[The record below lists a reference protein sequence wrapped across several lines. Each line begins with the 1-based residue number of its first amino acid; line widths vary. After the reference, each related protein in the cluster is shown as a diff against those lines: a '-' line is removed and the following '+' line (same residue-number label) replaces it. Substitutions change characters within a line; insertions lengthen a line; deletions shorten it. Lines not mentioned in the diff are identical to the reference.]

1 MKLINLDK
9 VRWKEGFYDMHT
21 GEQFAPMIFNTEEW
35 LEWATKDA
43 EVRAIPIEWI
53 ENKLKCCDN
62 INAEIFVKA
71 LIRDWEKENDFAT
84 NSRLGNRS
92 NGDND
97 SNISSTTNSGL
108 YKESIT
114 R

>member
-1 MKLINLDK
+1 MRLIDADELERK
-9 VRWKEGFYDMHT
+9 VRWYGGNTAGLLPQYELIN
-21 GEQFAPMIFNTEEW
+21 APTVN
-35 LEWATKDA
+35 
-43 EVRAIPIEWI
+43 AIPIEWI
-53 ENKLKCCDN
+53 EKKLKCCDN

-71 LIRDWEKENDFAT
+71 LIRDWRKENDFAT
-84 NSRLGNRS
+84 NSRMGNRG